1 MALPFVTSAQ
11 FRMIFPYF
19 YSGSSFGMD
28 NIILV
33 TQANWGLAANLPYF
47 FLITAFLLCSV
58 FKQGRIAMISM
69 AMLMAYF
76 VIQNRLQIPL
86 SSVLHLSN
94 CPCSLFYY
102 RVRVLLSTYL
112 MRQGCTIVR
121 SLFISPYLPLYC
133 FGRMCFSVTLMKSV
147 LNNGEKAFCFQ
158 FLMCRNSL
166 SYWLPIVLVWFL
178 APRFSC

>member
-11 FRMIFPYF
+11 FRMIFPLF
-19 YSGSSFGMD
+19 LLGIIFFGMD

-69 AMLMAYF
+69 AMLMAYS

-86 SSVLHLSN
+86 SSGFRADRIISACLSITE
-94 CPCSLFYY
+94 CMFYC
-102 RVRVLLSTYL
+102 LS
-112 MRQGCTIVR
+112 V
-121 SLFISPYLPLYC
+121 
-133 FGRMCFSVTLMKSV
+133 
-147 LNNGEKAFCFQ
+147 
-158 FLMCRNSL
+158 
-166 SYWLPIVLVWFL
+166 
-178 APRFSC
+178 